1 MADREINRSALS
13 VNRETEQRAAEGPTL
28 LARED
33 VFEGSLR
40 LEGDGTVLGQFEGE
54 IECTGELLIGREAD
68 VTANIRTVNLTISG
82 RVQGNI
88 VVTGRLRITATGRLE
103 GDARVGALVV
113 QEGGVHLGMIKVH
126 PEGVPLEDQRGPLL
140 GPRTRPEAQP
150 ALQSARVEAPQQ
162 ALPEAAQAEFGDEGD
177 PAQSKGVDRV
187 KKLWGEF
194 F

>member
-1 MADREINRSALS
+1 MADRELNRTALS
-13 VNRETEQRAAEGPTL
+13 VNRDTEQRGAEGPTT
-28 LARED
+28 LARDD

-88 VVTGRLRITATGRLE
+88 VATGRLRITTTGRLE

-113 QEGGVHLGMIKVH
+113 QEGGVQLGMIKVH
-126 PEGVPLEDQRGPLL
+126 PEGVPLEDQRTSALAHRVPH
-140 GPRTRPEAQP
+140 PELQGAVPSAIAP
-150 ALQSARVEAPQQ
+150 AELPAAAGGEMSEDEPGQSRGVE
-162 ALPEAAQAEFGDEGD
+162 
-177 PAQSKGVDRV
+177 RV